1 MEWFNS
7 NSGLAAWIQAIGII
21 GSVWVVFYVSRLDA
35 ARRSDQ
41 ELNRAKGL
49 ITQLKTALEQFRL
62 KVIDAEKAPL
72 EIKKIWLSNK
82 IMRRSREFP
91 LLGGVGNQLDSLVV
105 QVNNLNRSMAALPTE
120 QPYDREQRL
129 QAEADIK
136 DDLSSCHELL
146 DSILEEMKEIELSA
160 QKPFVVRRI
169 IVATQRLFRSS
180 PLRMK
185 RDRHHSRAPSTGL
198 AIPGTIA
205 QPVLRG
211 P

>member
-1 MEWFNS
+1 MEW
-7 NSGLAAWIQAIGII
+7 LAAWIQAIGII

-35 ARRSDQ
+35 ARRRDQ

-49 ITQLKTALEQFRL
+49 VTQLKTVLEQFRL
-62 KVIDAEKAPL
+62 KVIDAEKAPF
-72 EIKKIWLSNK
+72 EIKKLWLPNK
-82 IMRRSREFP
+82 MMQRSRDFP
-91 LLGGVGNQLDSLVV
+91 LLGHVGTQLDLLVV
-105 QVNNLNRSMAALPTE
+105 QVTSLNRSMAALPTE
-120 QPYDREQRL
+120 QPSDPEQRS

-180 PLRMK
+180 P
-185 RDRHHSRAPSTGL
+185 S
-198 AIPGTIA
+198 
-205 QPVLRG
+205 V
-211 P
+211 